1 MALVGEAFGQHPE
14 VFRRIHSSSSSAE
27 QEEAF
32 RMLSELGDRV
42 FEYYPDREPMDFD
55 TAYQAATWLDK
66 KKQNKAEMATPRKP
80 SD

>member
-1 MALVGEAFGQHPE
+1 
-14 VFRRIHSSSSSAE
+14 
-27 QEEAF
+27 
-32 RMLSELGDRV
+32 MLSELGDRV